1 MLFKLPP
8 TVRNVNVY
16 ESLNIAVIKSKIE
29 LFFKKS
35 STLSSV
41 KMLSQDYRTD
51 MDKKWDGNVV
61 VKWAI

>member
-16 ESLNIAVIKSKIE
+16 ESLNIAVIEGKIE

-35 STLSSV
+35 STLPSTET
-41 KMLSQDYRTD
+41 LS
-51 MDKKWDGNVV
+51 
-61 VKWAI
+61 

>member
-35 STLSSV
+35 STLSSAE
-41 KMLSQDYRTD
+41 MLSQDYRAD
-51 MDKKWDGNVV
+51 MDKKWDGNAV